1 MPKRAL
7 IFCLSI
13 GLSFSFVSY
22 ASAKAKPGEAE
33 ARAREVE
40 KAVFM
45 ASGAEDRVLKIGL
58 VDCMLYALKQ
68 NSEILIK
75 RIEPKLK
82 DDDIRVARSDFE
94 PTFTGSYTIEDNTEL
109 AGNVLQ
115 GAAVSNSS
123 DMNFNAGVSG
133 KMVTGTEY
141 EIDFLNERY
150 KSDSTFQVF
159 NPYYTVTPKL
169 TITQPLLKGFGV
181 VVNRADIIIAQN
193 NKAQSEKSF
202 KETVI
207 DEISRAKSAYYNY
220 TFALEK
226 YSLDKL
232 ALKRTVNL
240 LMINRAR
247 YKKGLM
253 SSVDLLETEAA
264 AATKEKAVVSSA
276 AAAKKAEDELKLVT
290 NLIDDPE
297 VWNAKIELIDKPE
310 FRIEEID
317 LLACL
322 KNAFLFRP
330 DYQSAQIDLK
340 SRDIKIKVA
349 KNALLPTVDLIGSY
363 GLNGLEKSY
372 SKAAQNANTNY
383 QDWFAGVE
391 ISVPWGGGDRAK
403 YDQKKLEK
411 AQALLSLKRL
421 EQNIML
427 EVRDKVRE
435 MVVQR
440 RQIEVAKLSKEKET
454 QNYIAQKERYAAGQV
469 STHDMLDYQDKLSQA
484 ELDYVKALIDY
495 NIALINLDK
504 SQGIT
509 LAKNNIKL
517 EGK

>member
-1 MPKRAL
+1 MLKKASIL
-7 IFCLSI
+7 CLSI
-13 GLSFSFVSY
+13 GLLFGFVS
-22 ASAKAKPGEAE
+22 SATAKSKPGEAE
-33 ARAREVE
+33 ARAREME
-40 KAVFM
+40 KSVFM

-68 NSEILIK
+68 NSEILIM

-82 DDDIRVARSDFE
+82 DDDVKIARADFE
-94 PTFTGSYTIEDNTEL
+94 PVFTGTYTVEDNTEL
-109 AGNVLQ
+109 AGSTLQ
-115 GAAVSNSS
+115 GAT
-123 DMNFNAGVSG
+123 NFNSQDINFDAGVSG

-141 EIDFLNERY
+141 AINFLNERY
-150 KSDSTFQVF
+150 KSDSSFQIF
-159 NPYYTVTPKL
+159 NPYYTVTPNL
-169 TITQPLLKGFGV
+169 TITQPLLKGFGII
-181 VVNRADIIIAQN
+181 VNRADITIAKN

-202 KETVI
+202 QDTVI
-207 DEISRAKSAYYNY
+207 NTISKAKTAYYNY
-220 TFALEK
+220 TFALEN
-226 YSLDKL
+226 YLLDKL
-232 ALKRTVNL
+232 AFKRTISL
-240 LMINRAR
+240 LIINRAR

-264 AATKEKAVVSSA
+264 AAAKEKAVVSSA
-276 AAAKKAEDELKLVT
+276 AAVKKAEDELKLVT
-290 NLIDDPE
+290 NLVDDPE

-310 FRIEEID
+310 FRIEDAD
-317 LLACL
+317 LLICL
-322 KNAFLFRP
+322 KNAFMFRP

-340 SRDIKIKVA
+340 NRDIKIQVA
-349 KNALLPTVDLIGSY
+349 KNALLPTVDLVGSY

-372 SKAAQNANTNY
+372 TKALQNANMNY

-391 ISVPWGGGDRAK
+391 ISVPWGSGDRAK

-435 MVVQR
+435 MRVQR
-440 RQIEVAKLSKEKET
+440 RQVEVAKLSREKET
-454 QNYIAQKERYAAGQV
+454 QNYAAQKERYAAGQV

-484 ELDYVKALIDY
+484 ELDYVRALIDY
-495 NIALINLDK
+495 NVALIDLDK

-517 EGK
+517 EG